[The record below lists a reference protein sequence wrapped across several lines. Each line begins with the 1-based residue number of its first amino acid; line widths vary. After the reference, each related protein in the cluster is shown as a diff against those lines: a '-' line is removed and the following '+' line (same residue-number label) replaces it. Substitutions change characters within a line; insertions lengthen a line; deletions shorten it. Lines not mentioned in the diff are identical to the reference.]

1 MLFSLWHTFFKT
13 CAYNFYLNKLNH
25 IAMKKTL
32 LIIVSALVFAGMNIK
47 AQDMTGSSMDKDMKN
62 DTTFINDAASGDM
75 MEVQLGKLAQQNG
88 TTQMVRDFGKLMEKD
103 HSDANQKLMDVAK
116 KMGYTIP
123 TGLKD
128 KHQDNID
135 KLRKE
140 TGSDFDKEY
149 MDLMVKDHKDDVSE
163 FEKQEGKVNNSDLR
177 QWITNTLPVLTQHQ
191 ANAESIQQQLKEMK

>member
-1 MLFSLWHTFFKT
+1 
-13 CAYNFYLNKLNH
+13 
-25 IAMKKTL
+25 MKKTL

-62 DTTFINDAASGDM
+62 DTTFINDAASGGM

-177 QWITNTLPVLTQHQ
+177 QWITNTLPVLRQHQ